1 MAINKNKNKT
11 ARSIVGGNGNT
22 THQINNSMNTMTG
35 INHSMNSTTLPINNS
50 MNIAP
55 LINDSMGHVSSVDMI
70 IYKQKVQGAIDFIK
84 NDGMCTSQGSCQG
97 CIMESLCHSAIR
109 DIEIEQGK
117 IEPGIRTHRI
127 MTIRKELSFKYLIKI
142 LGEQATKELLIE
154 VLV

>member
-22 THQINNSMNTMTG
+22 MTGINNSMLP
-35 INHSMNSTTLPINNS
+35 SMNTKQ
-50 MNIAP
+50 

-97 CIMESLCHSAIR
+97 CIMESLCHRAIR

-127 MTIRKELSFKYLIKI
+127 MTIRKELSFKYLIKV
-142 LGEQATKELLIE
+142 LGERATKELLTE